1 MLICYKNFQGGL
13 NLNVG
18 GVNIRLSG
26 YGLIDNV
33 DETLYQRAKQIYP
46 FLNDWEQNGII
57 EVNQKERKDSEAFE
71 AEIKKQDEAI
81 AKSEA
86 TTKTKITRKKKA
98 E

>member
-1 MLICYKNFQGGL
+1 MLICYKNYQGGL

-33 DETLYQRAKQIYP
+33 DEALYQRAKQIYP
-46 FLNDWEQNGII
+46 FLTQWESDGII
-57 EVNQKERKDSEAFE
+57 EVNQNKRKDDEALE
-71 AEIKKQDEAI
+71 KEIKKQDEAI
-81 AKSEA
+81 AKNEA
-86 TTKTKITRKKKA
+86 VTKTKISRKKKA

>member
-57 EVNQKERKDSEAFE
+57 EVNQKERKDNEAFE

>member
-1 MLICYKNFQGGL
+1 M
-13 NLNVG
+13 
-18 GVNIRLSG
+18 
-26 YGLIDNV
+26 IDNV